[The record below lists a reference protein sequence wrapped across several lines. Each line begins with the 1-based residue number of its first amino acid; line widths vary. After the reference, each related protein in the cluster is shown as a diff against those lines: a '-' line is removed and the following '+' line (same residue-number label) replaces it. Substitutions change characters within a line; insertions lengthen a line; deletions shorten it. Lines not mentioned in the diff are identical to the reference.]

1 MRRLSIP
8 TQRQRFS
15 LWVGVPPPLQRE
27 CYAEVALA
35 LKGGP
40 WREPSMRMFAAAFGM
55 LEEQDGVDESDDI
68 RALRKAALNS
78 TAFAS
83 LQRMHERLR
92 RVASLCEVA
101 RSSRASMRR
110 AESPKEMHA
119 VSATHV
125 DVEIAPPPM

>member
-1 MRRLSIP
+1 MRRLVIP
-8 TQRQRFS
+8 THAS
-15 LWVGVPPPLQRE
+15 DSHCGLAPPPLLQRE

-55 LEEQDGVDESDDI
+55 LEAQDGVDESDDI

-78 TAFAS
+78 AAFAS

-110 AESPKEMHA
+110 AESSKDMHA

-125 DVEIAPPPM
+125 DVEIAP